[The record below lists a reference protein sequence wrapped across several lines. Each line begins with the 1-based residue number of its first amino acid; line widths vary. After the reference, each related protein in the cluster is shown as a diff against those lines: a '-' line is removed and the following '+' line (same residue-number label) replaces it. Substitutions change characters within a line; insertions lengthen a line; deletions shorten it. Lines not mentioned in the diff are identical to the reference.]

1 MQGITITL
9 DLDTLIIGQRYGGG
23 EDGDG
28 GAPITFMEGVTEEV
42 ARLVFST
49 IKAGAMSDTYQQ
61 LTRRAVE
68 IRDEEIREVIRPA
81 IVEAIDATMQPTD
94 AYGNPKCEA
103 QTLHEIIVEQ
113 AKKVITAKDSD
124 SYSRTKG
131 LNIVQQFIAAEVRGA
146 LDKELK
152 ATMDQAKADV
162 LAAVQEQGAKVLSET
177 IAKMAGIR

>member
-9 DLDTLIIGQRYGGG
+9 DLDALIIGQRYGG
-23 EDGDG
+23 EDPDSG
-28 GAPITFMEGVTEEV
+28 GPITFMEGVTEEV

-49 IKAGAMSDTYQQ
+49 IKSGAMSDTYQRM
-61 LTRRAVE
+61 TRRAVE
-68 IRDEEIREVIRPA
+68 IRDEEIREAIRPA
-81 IVEAIDATMQPTD
+81 VIEAIDATMQPTD

-113 AKKVITAKDSD
+113 AKKAITAKDSD
-124 SYSRTKG
+124 SYSRNKG
-131 LNIVQQFIAAEVRGA
+131 LNIVEQFIASEVRSA

-152 ATMDQAKADV
+152 ATMEQAKADV
-162 LAAVQEQGAKVLSET
+162 LAAVKEQGAKVLSET

>member
-9 DLDTLIIGQRYGGG
+9 DLDALIIGQRYGG
-23 EDGDG
+23 EDGG
-28 GAPITFMEGVTEEV
+28 EPITFMEGVTEEV

-49 IKAGAMSDTYQQ
+49 LKSGAMSDTYQQ
-61 LTRRAVE
+61 LTRRAAE
-68 IRDEEIREVIRPA
+68 IRDEEIRAMIRPA
-81 IVEAIDATMQPTD
+81 IIEAIDATMQPTD

-113 AKKVITAKDSD
+113 AKKAITTKDSD
-124 SYSRTKG
+124 SYSRNKG
-131 LNIVQQFIAAEVRGA
+131 LNMVQQFIASEIRTA

-162 LAAVQEQGAKVLSET
+162 LAAVKEQGAKVLSET

>member
-9 DLDTLIIGQRYGGG
+9 DLDALIIGQRYSG
-23 EDGDG
+23 EDPDS

-42 ARLVFST
+42 ARLVFAT
-49 IKAGAMSDTYQQ
+49 IKADSTSNRYQQ
-61 LTRRAVE
+61 LTRRASE

-81 IVEAIDATMQPTD
+81 IIEAIDATMQPTD

-113 AKKVITAKDSD
+113 AKKAITAKDSD
-124 SYSRTKG
+124 TYSRTKG
-131 LNIVQQFIAAEVRGA
+131 LNIVEQFIAAEVRST

-152 ATMDQAKADV
+152 AVMDQAKADV
-162 LAAVQEQGAKVLSET
+162 LAAVKEQGAKVLSET